1 MKHTWFFWLVHRSR
15 CVSCVRDTYDKDNIE
30 ISEDDLEIIENK
42 KKVAHDEFDEVLCN
56 ITVQLD
62 EINDTTALQN
72 PTTMQ

>member
-1 MKHTWFFWLVHRSR
+1 MKHDFLDLFTEISI
-15 CVSCVRDTYDKDNIE
+15 CVSCVRDTHDKDNRE

-42 KKVAHDEFDEVLCN
+42 KKAAHDEFDEVLWN

-72 PTTMQ
+72 PTT